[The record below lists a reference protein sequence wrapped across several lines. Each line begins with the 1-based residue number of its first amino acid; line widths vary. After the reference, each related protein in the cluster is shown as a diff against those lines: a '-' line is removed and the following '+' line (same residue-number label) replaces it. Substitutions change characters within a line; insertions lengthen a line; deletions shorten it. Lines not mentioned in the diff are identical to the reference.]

1 MKHFTSPDFWAC
13 YQILPESVQSLA
25 DKNFI
30 LLKNNPYH
38 PSLHFKRIK
47 MKLNKNIAK
56 LSQMKN
62 IVNDEYVDAS
72 IKDRIEM
79 VWDITQELWAIS
91 TKGNINA
98 KSRLQRNVTNLT
110 KA

>member
-1 MKHFTSPDFWAC
+1 
-13 YQILPESVQSLA
+13 
-25 DKNFI
+25 
-30 LLKNNPYH
+30 
-38 PSLHFKRIK
+38 

>member
-1 MKHFTSPDFWAC
+1 
-13 YQILPESVQSLA
+13 
-25 DKNFI
+25 
-30 LLKNNPYH
+30 
-38 PSLHFKRIK
+38 
-47 MKLNKNIAK
+47 MKLNKNIVK

-79 VWDITQELWAIS
+79 VWDITLELWAIS
-91 TKGNINA
+91 TKGTISA

>member
-1 MKHFTSPDFWAC
+1 
-13 YQILPESVQSLA
+13 
-25 DKNFI
+25 
-30 LLKNNPYH
+30 
-38 PSLHFKRIK
+38 
-47 MKLNKNIAK
+47 MKLNKNIVK

-91 TKGNINA
+91 TKGTINA

>member
-1 MKHFTSPDFWAC
+1 M
-13 YQILPESVQSLA
+13 E
-25 DKNFI
+25 
-30 LLKNNPYH
+30 
-38 PSLHFKRIK
+38 
-47 MKLNKNIAK
+47 LNKNIVK

-91 TKGNINA
+91 TKGTINA

>member
-1 MKHFTSPDFWAC
+1 
-13 YQILPESVQSLA
+13 
-25 DKNFI
+25 
-30 LLKNNPYH
+30 
-38 PSLHFKRIK
+38 
-47 MKLNKNIAK
+47 
-56 LSQMKN
+56 MKN

>member
-1 MKHFTSPDFWAC
+1 
-13 YQILPESVQSLA
+13 
-25 DKNFI
+25 
-30 LLKNNPYH
+30 
-38 PSLHFKRIK
+38 
-47 MKLNKNIAK
+47 MKLNKNIVK

-91 TKGNINA
+91 TKGTISA

>member
-1 MKHFTSPDFWAC
+1 
-13 YQILPESVQSLA
+13 
-25 DKNFI
+25 
-30 LLKNNPYH
+30 
-38 PSLHFKRIK
+38 
-47 MKLNKNIAK
+47 MKLNKNIVK

-98 KSRLQRNVTNLT
+98 ESRLQRYVTNLT

>member
-1 MKHFTSPDFWAC
+1 
-13 YQILPESVQSLA
+13 
-25 DKNFI
+25 
-30 LLKNNPYH
+30 
-38 PSLHFKRIK
+38 
-47 MKLNKNIAK
+47 MKLNKNIVK

-91 TKGNINA
+91 TKGTINA
-98 KSRLQRNVTNLT
+98 RSRLQRNVTNLT

>member
-1 MKHFTSPDFWAC
+1 
-13 YQILPESVQSLA
+13 
-25 DKNFI
+25 
-30 LLKNNPYH
+30 
-38 PSLHFKRIK
+38 
-47 MKLNKNIAK
+47 MKLNKNILK

-79 VWDITQELWAIS
+79 VWDITQELWTIA
-91 TKGNINA
+91 TKGNVNA

>member
-1 MKHFTSPDFWAC
+1 
-13 YQILPESVQSLA
+13 
-25 DKNFI
+25 
-30 LLKNNPYH
+30 
-38 PSLHFKRIK
+38 
-47 MKLNKNIAK
+47 MKLNKNIVK

-91 TKGNINA
+91 TKGNINS